1 MTKEQL
7 AEILDIS
14 DSEWASIANEYSEV
28 FEVDMAVMQGLTV
41 IDGKICVELE
51 VAGYNKRGQA
61 IIDGLVLSYDEI
73 MEVL

>member
-7 AEILDIS
+7 TEILSIS
-14 DSEWASIANEYSEV
+14 DSEWASVANEYSEV
-28 FEVDMAVMQGLTV
+28 FEVDMAVMCGLIIV
-41 IDGKICVELE
+41 DNKICVELE

-61 IIDGLVLSYDEI
+61 VIDGLVLSYDEI